1 MRSAEGG
8 SPDERRA
15 FRARIARHS
24 LTAPWETLGVA
35 TPPHPAPACVPA
47 LWRYRD
53 VRALVVEAAR
63 LAGVNDFERRPLALE
78 NPGLRGAA
86 SITHS
91 LHAGL
96 HALLPGELA
105 SPRRHTGWS
114 LRVLLEGGGAYSMH
128 DGRRASHRPGD
139 LVVVA
144 PWSSHDHGNA
154 GGTPAVWLH
163 GMEVPT
169 VAPIES
175 VPEERGIDAPG
186 VANAPD
192 AAPSVDRALSPE
204 SGVDT
209 ALATYTHARTYA
221 AIASI
226 RSNRAPH
233 PSHGFRMHC
242 AAPSATWSVFVE
254 LLPTGFRGR
263 PSRATDSTVYCV
275 LAGRGESRVGGEAL
289 SWEARDIFVV
299 PSWCSATHAAAEEA
313 VLLGYSDRPAQ
324 QALGLWREEM
334 LA

>member
-1 MRSAEGG
+1 MPSAQAG
-8 SPDERRA
+8 SPDERSA
-15 FRARIARHS
+15 FRAGIARHN
-24 LTAPWETLGVA
+24 LTAAWGFP
-35 TPPHPAPACVPA
+35 TPLHPAPACVPA

-53 VRALVVEAAR
+53 VQALVVEAAR
-63 LAGVNDFERRPLALE
+63 LAGVNEPERRTLALE

-114 LRVLLEGGGAYSMH
+114 LRVLLEGEGAYSMH
-128 DGRRASHRPGD
+128 DDRRANHRPGD

-144 PWSSHDHGNA
+144 PWSSDDHGNA

-175 VPEERGIDAPG
+175 VPEERGIDDPS
-186 VANAPD
+186 VASAHD
-192 AAPSVDRALSPE
+192 VVPSVDPALSPD
-204 SGVDT
+204 SGVYTTLT
-209 ALATYTHARTYA
+209 AYPHARTCA
-221 AIASI
+221 ALASI
-226 RSNRAPH
+226 RSSRAPH

-242 AAPSATWSVFVE
+242 AAAPATWGVFVE
-254 LLPTGFRGR
+254 LLPAGFRGR

-275 LAGRGESRVGGEAL
+275 LAGHGESRVGGEAL